1 MSRSFALIDGVRR
14 GRATAIVTG
23 AAAGLLALA
32 IAVHGGTGGTGF
44 DRHVDSWFGAHV
56 GYSTALWFADLG
68 SEPVV
73 SLLVA
78 AAVAACVALGSA
90 RGAVLAVVGPLLAA
104 GLTEYVLKP
113 IVDRRLYGYYAF
125 PSGHTAGFGSVML
138 VVVIVLL
145 GPARGRLRTPV
156 RRGGITAALLL
167 ALGCMLGLIAAQFH
181 YATDVIGGLFLVLAS
196 VIAVALAIDAV
207 GDRLARNR
215 SPGNPSASDARTDLP
230 QVREERTEQRRA

>member
-1 MSRSFALIDGVRR
+1 MSRSPALIDGARR
-14 GRATAIVTG
+14 GRAAAIVTG
-23 AAAGLLALA
+23 AAAALLALA
-32 IAVHGGTGGTGF
+32 VAVHGGTGGTGF
-44 DRHVDSWFGAHV
+44 DRHVDAWFGAHV

-73 SLLVA
+73 LPLVA
-78 AAVAACVALGSA
+78 AAVAACVALRSA

-125 PSGHTAGFGSVML
+125 PSGHTAGFASVML

-145 GPARGRLRTPV
+145 GPARGVLRTPV
-156 RRGGITAALLL
+156 RRGGITAAALL
-167 ALGCMLGLIAAQFH
+167 ALSCMLGLIAAQFH

-196 VIAVALAIDAV
+196 VIGVALAVDAI
-207 GDRLARNR
+207 GDRLGSGP
-215 SPGNPSASDARTDLP
+215 SPADRPASDARADLP
-230 QVREERTEQRRA
+230 QVREERTEQGRA

>member
-1 MSRSFALIDGVRR
+1 MSRSPALIGSVRR
-14 GRATAIVTG
+14 GRAAAVVTG
-23 AAAGLLALA
+23 AAVALLALA
-32 IAVHGGTGGTGF
+32 VVVHGGTRGTGF
-44 DRHVDSWFGAHV
+44 DRHVDAWFGAHV

-78 AAVAACVALGSA
+78 AAVAACVALRSV
-90 RGAVLAVVGPLLAA
+90 RGAVLAVAGPVLAA

-145 GPARGRLRTPV
+145 GPARGVLRTPL

-167 ALGCMLGLIAAQFH
+167 ALCCMLGLIAAQFH

-196 VIAVALAIDAV
+196 VTAVALVIDAV
-207 GDRLARNR
+207 GDRLALAGSRAE
-215 SPGNPSASDARTDLP
+215 PSASDARADLP
-230 QVREERTEQRRA
+230 QVREERTEQGRA